1 MITLDS
7 LQNTHRPRKNV
18 QRVGRGFGSKR
29 GKTCKRGGKGDKAR
43 SGYKRRYGREGG
55 QLPLYRKLPCRG
67 FTNERFKNKTY
78 SINFNL
84 INKIF
89 EDGDV
94 VNLDTLRVKGY
105 APRQTIFGLK
115 ILAGGVLSKKVRF
128 EATAIS
134 STAKEYFD
142 SNNIQYT
149 IV

>member
-1 MITLDS
+1 MITLES

-18 QRVGRGFGSKR
+18 QRVGRGFGSHR

-78 SINFNL
+78 AINFNL
-84 INKIF
+84 VNKIF

-94 VNLDTLRVKGY
+94 VNLETLRSKGY
-105 APRQTIFGLK
+105 APRQDIFGLK
-115 ILAGGVLSKKVRF
+115 ILAGGELAKKVRF

-134 STAKEYFD
+134 SSAKMYFD

>member
-1 MITLDS
+1 MITLES

-55 QLPLYRKLPCRG
+55 QLPLYRKLPHRG
-67 FTNERFKNKTY
+67 FTNERFKNRTY
-78 SINFNL
+78 AINFNL
-84 INKIF
+84 VNKIF
-89 EDGDV
+89 EDGDLV
-94 VNLDTLRVKGY
+94 SLETLRAKGY
-105 APRQTIFGLK
+105 APREDIFGLK
-115 ILAGGVLSKKVRF
+115 ILAGNELVKKVRF

-134 STAKEYFD
+134 SSAKAYFD
-142 SNNIQYT
+142 SNNIQYS

>member
-1 MITLDS
+1 MITLES

-18 QRVGRGFGSKR
+18 QRVGRGFGSRR

-43 SGYKRRYGREGG
+43 SGYKRRYGKEGG
-55 QLPLYRKLPCRG
+55 QLPLFRKLPIRG

-78 SINFNL
+78 AINFNL

-94 VNLDTLRVKGY
+94 VNLETLRAKGY
-105 APRQTIFGLK
+105 APRQEIFGLK
-115 ILAGGVLSKKVRF
+115 ILAGGELAKKVRI
-128 EATAIS
+128 EATNIS
-134 STAKEYFD
+134 SSAKVYFD
-142 SNNIQYT
+142 TNNVQYT

>member
-1 MITLDS
+1 MITLES

-18 QRVGRGFGSKR
+18 QRVGRGFGSRR

-78 SINFNL
+78 AINFNL

-94 VNLDTLRVKGY
+94 VNLETLRSKGY
-105 APRQTIFGLK
+105 APRQEIFGLK
-115 ILAGGVLSKKVRF
+115 ILAGGELAKKVRI

-134 STAKEYFD
+134 SSAKVYFD